1 MTSLSSTQMLEK
13 LIAFDTTSW
22 KSNMALIDFV
32 RGYLADQGIE
42 SELFF
47 NEDRNKANLWATIG
61 PRDVPGII
69 LSGHTDVV
77 PVDGQ
82 EWSSDPFILTDRDGL
97 FYGRGTSDM
106 KGFIACVLAAV
117 PAFVRSQLKEPIH
130 LAFSYDE
137 EIGCTGCM
145 SMIEHVRDMAVKP
158 RACIVGEP
166 TNMKVVNS
174 HKGLSTLITRV
185 RGEEA
190 HASTDRGVNA
200 IYYASRMI
208 GFLDNLRR
216 ELKARSAEVEGF
228 DPPYTTL
235 EVGTISGGAAPNI
248 TPAHCQFE
256 WEYRTIPGTDPEEI
270 PRRLEEFVNSELL
283 PEMGPGKDGRAR
295 IDTAYTSRVPS
306 LLPESGS
313 SAETLVL
320 ALAKSNEMAKVSY
333 GTEAGHFQATG
344 GIPTVICGPGSIL
357 QAHRPDEYIEP
368 GELAACDEFLQKLRA
383 VVTKPATGA

>member
-1 MTSLSSTQMLEK
+1 MTSITSSQMLEK
-13 LIAFDTTSW
+13 LVAFDTTSW
-22 KSNMALIDFV
+22 KSNMALIDFI
-32 RGYLADQGIE
+32 RNYLAGEGIE
-42 SELFF
+42 SHLFF
-47 NEDRNKANLWATIG
+47 NDERNKANLWATIG
-61 PRDVPGII
+61 PAEVPGII

-82 EWSSDPFILTDRDGL
+82 EWASDPFVVTERDGK

-117 PAFVRSQLKEPIH
+117 PAFAKSNLKEPIH

-145 SMIEHVRDMAVKP
+145 SMIEYVRDMPVKP

-174 HKGLSTLITRV
+174 HKGLSTLITKV

-208 GFLDNLRR
+208 GFLDDLRR
-216 ELKARSAEVEGF
+216 ELKGRAPEVEGF

-256 WEYRTIPGTDPEEI
+256 WEFRTVPGTDPEEI
-270 PRRLEEFVNSELL
+270 LHRLEEFVRKELL
-283 PEMGPGKDGRAR
+283 PEMGPGKEGTERVV
-295 IDTAYTSRVPS
+295 TNYTSRVPA
-306 LLPESGS
+306 LLPETGS

-320 ALAKSNEMAKVSY
+320 ALANSNETGKVSY

-344 GIPTVICGPGSIL
+344 GIPTVICGPGSII
-357 QAHRPDEYIEP
+357 QAHRPDEFIEP
-368 GELAACDEFLQKLRA
+368 GELAACDDFLQKLRA
-383 VVTKPATGA
+383 VVST

>member
-1 MTSLSSTQMLEK
+1 MTSLTSPQMLEK
-13 LIAFDTTSW
+13 LVAFDTTSW
-22 KSNMALIDFV
+22 KSNMALIDFI
-32 RGYLADQGIE
+32 RDYLAGEGIE
-42 SELFF
+42 SRLFF
-47 NEDRNKANLWATIG
+47 NDERNKANLWATIG
-61 PRDVPGII
+61 PTDVPGII

-82 EWSSDPFILTDRDGL
+82 EWASDPFVMTERDGKL
-97 FYGRGTSDM
+97 YGRGTSDM

-117 PAFVRSQLKEPIH
+117 PAFAGSNLKEPIH

-145 SMIEHVRDMAVKP
+145 SMIEHVRDMDVRQ

-185 RGEEA
+185 RGTEA
-190 HASTDRGVNA
+190 HASTDQGVNA

-208 GFLDNLRR
+208 GFLDDLRR
-216 ELKARSAEVEGF
+216 ELKERTAEVEGF
-228 DPPYTTL
+228 EPPYTTL

-256 WEYRTIPGTDPEEI
+256 WEFRTIPGTDPEEI
-270 PRRLEEFVNSELL
+270 PRRLDEFVKQELL
-283 PEMGPGKDGRAR
+283 PEMGPGKDGRPR
-295 IDTAYTSRVPS
+295 IDTEYSSRVPA

-313 SAETLVL
+313 SAESLVL
-320 ALAKSNEMAKVSY
+320 ALAQSNETSVVSY

-368 GELAACDEFLQKLRA
+368 GELAACDEFLEKLRA
-383 VVTKPATGA
+383 VVSTKAT

>member
-1 MTSLSSTQMLEK
+1 MPEF
-13 LIAFDTTSW
+13 A
-22 KSNMALIDFV
+22 
-32 RGYLADQGIE
+32 
-42 SELFF
+42 
-47 NEDRNKANLWATIG
+47 KAN
-61 PRDVPGII
+61 
-69 LSGHTDVV
+69 
-77 PVDGQ
+77 
-82 EWSSDPFILTDRDGL
+82 
-97 FYGRGTSDM
+97 
-106 KGFIACVLAAV
+106 
-117 PAFVRSQLKEPIH
+117 LKEPIH

-174 HKGLSTLITRV
+174 HKGLHTLITKV

-200 IYYASRMI
+200 IYFASRMI
-208 GFLDNLRR
+208 GFLDDLRR
-216 ELKARSAEVEGF
+216 ELKERTPRGGRLRAALYNPGSRNHIRRRGPQYHPGPLPVRMGSTGPFPAPIRRKFPAGWRSS
-228 DPPYTTL
+228 
-235 EVGTISGGAAPNI
+235 SGRNFCRKWGRVK
-248 TPAHCQFE
+248 T
-256 WEYRTIPGTDPEEI
+256 
-270 PRRLEEFVNSELL
+270 
-283 PEMGPGKDGRAR
+283 GRAG
-295 IDTAYTSRVPS
+295 IATNFTSRVPA

-333 GTEAGHFQATG
+333 GTEAGHFQETG

-368 GELAACDEFLQKLRA
+368 GELARL
-383 VVTKPATGA
+383 